1 MKNLVRVIVNDLSG
15 TNILITADHGFI
27 YTYMPL
33 SETEKVSCFAE
44 NGVAAEIDKRYII
57 ATADGGLENLMRVC
71 LKNLNTRFL
80 MFAPREYV
88 RIKNAGGGQRYVHGG
103 TSLQEVVIPVLTYK
117 NIRRDSKK
125 FVDITVAE
133 LQLISRSRKINNGI
147 FSVDLFQK
155 QPVEGKTV
163 AGVYDIFLVDSSGK
177 EVSDRQSVIAD
188 RQSKRDEERT
198 FRVRLT
204 LKSVQFDK
212 NAIYNLTV
220 AEREGNAEP
229 VRTEF
234 SVDIAF
240 SGDFDF

>member
-1 MKNLVRVIVNDLSG
+1 M
-15 TNILITADHGFI
+15 
-27 YTYMPL
+27 
-33 SETEKVSCFAE
+33 
-44 NGVAAEIDKRYII
+44 
-57 ATADGGLENLMRVC
+57 
-71 LKNLNTRFL
+71 
-80 MFAPREYV
+80 
-88 RIKNAGGGQRYVHGG
+88 
-103 TSLQEVVIPVLTYK
+103 QEVVIPVLTYK

-212 NAIYNLTV
+212 NAIYYLTV

>member
-1 MKNLVRVIVNDLSG
+1 M
-15 TNILITADHGFI
+15 
-27 YTYMPL
+27 
-33 SETEKVSCFAE
+33 
-44 NGVAAEIDKRYII
+44 
-57 ATADGGLENLMRVC
+57 
-71 LKNLNTRFL
+71 
-80 MFAPREYV
+80 
-88 RIKNAGGGQRYVHGG
+88 
-103 TSLQEVVIPVLTYK
+103 
-117 NIRRDSKK
+117 
-125 FVDITVAE
+125 
-133 LQLISRSRKINNGI
+133 
-147 FSVDLFQK
+147 
-155 QPVEGKTV
+155 
-163 AGVYDIFLVDSSGK
+163 VDSSGK

-212 NAIYNLTV
+212 NAIYYLTV